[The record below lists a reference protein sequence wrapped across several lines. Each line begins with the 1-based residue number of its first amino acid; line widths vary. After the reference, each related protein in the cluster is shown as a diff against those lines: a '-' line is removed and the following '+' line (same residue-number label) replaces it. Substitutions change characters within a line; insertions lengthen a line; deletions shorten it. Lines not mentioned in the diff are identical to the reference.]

1 MTPNQKIL
9 VLKTLKNSKR
19 LITKGWVQDESAV
32 DKTGDSISAYSPHAC
47 KYCMYG
53 AVAASA
59 DNVAKS
65 VDPKSASRAKRRTI
79 QLSIDTLSS
88 VVKDTTD
95 YAYCT
100 ALHKVI
106 NYNDSKHRRKGGV
119 IKAFDR
125 AITKV
130 QTL

>member
-19 LITKGWVQDESAV
+19 LITKGWVQGI
-32 DKTGDSISAYSPHAC
+32 DKTGDSVSAYAPSAC

-53 AVAASA
+53 AVVASA

-79 QLSIDTLSS
+79 QLSIDTLISVIKGTTYYEHCSS
-88 VVKDTTD
+88 VT
-95 YAYCT
+95 
-100 ALHKVI
+100 KVTS
-106 NYNDSKHRRKGGV
+106 YNDSEHRRKGDV